1 MVFFINLSIVK
12 MMHDTAYLARTYLVH
27 VRAIF

>member
-12 MMHDTAYLARTYLVH
+12 MMHDTAYIGRTYWVY
-27 VRAIF
+27 VKAIY